1 MAFLKDTD
9 ILELQEFASGMKN
22 KKHAMERVNE
32 YVGLM
37 LVFSGKRSHPKV
49 KELEARLQEMNG
61 RALKNRPAGSKIPM
75 SYLLTIQ
82 HLPLMRHYVRLVVA
96 GDALARAPGP
106 CGA

>member
-9 ILELQEFASGMKN
+9 MLELQQFANGLNNS
-22 KKHAMERVNE
+22 KHVMDLVKE
-32 YVGLM
+32 YVDLM
-37 LVFSGKRSHPKV
+37 LVFSGKMSHPKV
-49 KELEARLQEMNG
+49 KELEARLEEMNG
-61 RALKNRPAGSKIPM
+61 RATKNRPVGSKIPI

-96 GDALARAPGP
+96 GDALRP